1 MLQARKHVSSPIIWQ
16 REQQVSTQANK
27 NAKHLA
33 NSNTD
38 KAGRKNW
45 DGQRQA
51 TTPVILVAKER
62 HQIYQHSAQK
72 LLLFT
77 SWKVPK
83 YGAISGPHLPAFGL
97 NTEKYFGSPRIQPE
111 CGKIRTRNNSAPGHF
126 SRSGCYRLCKTRVT
140 ISTVLNLVCFGF
152 FVEYMSL

>member
-16 REQQVSTQANK
+16 REQWVSTQASK

-38 KAGRKNW
+38 KAGRKNR
-45 DGQRQA
+45 DGHREA
-51 TTPVILVAKER
+51 TKPVTLFAKER
-62 HQIYQHSAQK
+62 HQRYQHSVQK

-83 YGAISGPHLPAFGL
+83 YGAISGPHLPAFGP
-97 NTEKYFGSPRIQPE
+97 NTAVFSTNAGKYGPEITPRPDTFHAVVVIDYIKQ
-111 CGKIRTRNNSAPGHF
+111 GLQFLLYWI
-126 SRSGCYRLCKTRVT
+126 
-140 ISTVLNLVCFGF
+140 
-152 FVEYMSL
+152 

>member
-51 TTPVILVAKER
+51 TTPAILVAKER
-62 HQIYQHSAQK
+62 HQIYQHSVQK

-83 YGAISGPHLPAFGL
+83 YGAISGPHLPAFGP
-97 NTEKYFGSPRIQPE
+97 NTAAFSPNAGKYRPEITPRLDTFHAVVVIDYIKQ
-111 CGKIRTRNNSAPGHF
+111 GLQFLLYWI
-126 SRSGCYRLCKTRVT
+126 
-140 ISTVLNLVCFGF
+140 
-152 FVEYMSL
+152 